1 MRCNEEHV
9 HFSVIADGAGLSFM
23 TDTDIYTMVGNALD
37 NAIEAVSKLE
47 NVSERIVSVSV
58 KNNHG
63 FIQLRVV
70 NSYIGEILFKND
82 EPVTSKEDKAA
93 HGFGVRSIRSI
104 AEKYAGRLSLNAQ
117 DGLFTL
123 NVVIPVRDKA

>member
-93 HGFGVRSIRSI
+93 PWLRRPQHPLHCRKVRR
-104 AEKYAGRLSLNAQ
+104 AALPERAGRTFHPECCDPGS
-117 DGLFTL
+117 G
-123 NVVIPVRDKA
+123 

>member
-1 MRCNEEHV
+1 M
-9 HFSVIADGAGLSFM
+9 
-23 TDTDIYTMVGNALD
+23 
-37 NAIEAVSKLE
+37 SKLE

-70 NSYIGEILFKND
+70 NSYIGEILFKNG
-82 EPVTSKEDKAA
+82 EPITGKEDKAA

-104 AEKYAGRLSLNAQ
+104 AEKYAGRLTLNAQ
-117 DGLFTL
+117 GGLFTL
-123 NVVIPVRDKA
+123 NAVIPVQDKA